1 MAAKHLS
8 PIERT
13 ALRALADADHRQ
25 PGSFH
30 ALPAFTRKVRDSLV
44 TQGYIEAYVGR
55 AFTSY
60 RITAAG
66 RDAARSGS

>member
-13 ALRALADADHRQ
+13 ALRTLADADHRQ

-44 TQGYIEAYVGR
+44 TQGYVEMQIGR
-55 AFTSY
+55 AVTAY
-60 RITAAG
+60 RITPAG
-66 RDAARSGS
+66 RKAAL

>member
-1 MAAKHLS
+1 MAAKHLN

-30 ALPAFTRKVRDSLV
+30 TLPRFTRKVRDSLV
-44 TQGYIEAYVGR
+44 TQGYAEMQIGR
-55 AFTSY
+55 AFVAY

-66 RDAARSGS
+66 RKAAL

>member
-1 MAAKHLS
+1 MAATHLS

-13 ALRALADADHRQ
+13 ALRALADADQRQ
-25 PGSFH
+25 PFSFH
-30 ALPAFTRKVRDSLV
+30 TLPAFTRKVRDSLV
-44 TQGYIEAYVGR
+44 TQGYAETQIGR

-66 RDAARSGS
+66 RKAAGQR